1 MKREVKEKHF
11 LKKPE
16 YPGGPRAMHK
26 FLADNQQYPDAALEN
41 RIEGTVTV
49 RYTIDYLGKVI
60 QTRVIA
66 GIGYGCDE
74 EAERMVSLLK
84 FEVPKTRKM
93 KVQFQKT
100 IHIHFKLPQKKE
112 ISTSVSYTFKPTKEE
127 KPSSKPKTYEYRIN
141 W

>member
-26 FLADNQQYPDAALEN
+26 FLADNQQYPDSALEN

-66 GIGYGCDE
+66 GIGHGCDE

-100 IHIHFKLPQKKE
+100 IHIHFKLPKKKE
-112 ISTSVSYTFKPTKEE
+112 ISTSVSYTLKPAKEE
-127 KPSSKPKTYEYRIN
+127 KSSSKPKTYEYRIN